1 MSALALGEM
10 QSRPGTHAVHRLG
23 YYRTRYGLEPGQFPN
38 AAAAEDTTITLPIVP
53 FMRPAEQDR
62 VVATV
67 RKALTA

>member
-23 YYRTRYGLEPGQFPN
+23 YYRTRYGLKAEQFAN
-38 AAAAEDTTITLPIVP
+38 AATAEDTTITLPIVP
-53 FMRPAEQDR
+53 FMRAADQDR